1 MVETNN
7 YDYIINYLKSND
19 EYIIKN
25 DNTVFLDKEKIE
37 SLTENLDKSFID
49 FLLKDEKCKAILF
62 HKLIFDPVSQ
72 SVSQWFRR

>member
-19 EYIIKN
+19 EYTIKN
-25 DNTVFLDKEKIE
+25 NDTIFLDKEKIE

-62 HKLIFDPVSQ
+62 HKLISAPVSQ